1 MSNAASTHAP
11 ATLEGADRLDPRRWS
26 ALAILLTGAFLAPLD
41 FFIVNV
47 AMPAITKGLG
57 SSAAEIQLVMSG
69 YAVVYAVFLI
79 TGGRL
84 GDIFGRKAIFM
95 IGLAGF
101 AVASALCGL
110 AWSPSVLIGA
120 RMLQALAAAAMA
132 PQALASV
139 HALFPSH
146 ERGRALSIYG
156 VTLGL
161 SSIVGQLLGGALV
174 GADVDGFGW
183 RLIFLINLPV
193 SLVAF
198 LAAIP
203 LLRETRSEHRPR
215 LDLGGVLLSSLTL
228 SSLVVPLVEGRER
241 GWPLWSIVM
250 LLMTPIFG
258 ELFRRYEIRLAKAGG
273 DPLMDMEIFRLPG
286 LLRGI
291 GAVLTLYAMAT
302 FFLVYSIYLQSALGY
317 SALQAGLAILPF
329 SAGFLLGSS
338 FSAVIGRWAGGG
350 APSLGYVLSTL
361 GTIATS
367 AIILAS
373 PAGLMPPLA
382 LIAPTLALMGLGMGT
397 TMPIMM
403 RAIVERVG
411 PRHAGLVGGMVNSTL
426 QVSAAISIAV
436 LGGLFFTLLGER
448 TDAAGIGSS
457 FAWTLL
463 AIAGCHAVGAV
474 LAAGLGQRHG
484 SPNAGPAAMVTDK
497 CVLSQTKS
505 SVTAKCY

>member
-1 MSNAASTHAP
+1 MPDTAATLAP
-11 ATLEGADRLDPRRWS
+11 APRREAEGLDPNRWS

-47 AMPAITKGLG
+47 AMPSITKGLG
-57 SSAAEIQLVMSG
+57 STAADVQLVISG

-84 GDIFGRKAIFM
+84 GDIFGRKSIFM

-101 AVASALCGL
+101 AFASALCGL

-139 HALFPSH
+139 HALFPSQ

-156 VTLGL
+156 VVLGL

-183 RLIFLINLPV
+183 RLIFLINLPI

-198 LAAIP
+198 IAAIP

-215 LDLGGVLLSSLTL
+215 LDLGGVVLSSLAL
-228 SSLVVPLVEGRER
+228 SSLVLPLVEGRER
-241 GWPLWSIVM
+241 GWPAWSIVM
-250 LLMTPIFG
+250 LAMTPVFA
-258 ELFRRYEIRLAKAGG
+258 ELFRRYEVRLARAGG
-273 DPLMDMEIFRLPG
+273 DPLIDMEVFRLPG

-291 GAVLTLYAMAT
+291 GAILTLYAMAT

-329 SAGFLLGSS
+329 SAGFLTGST
-338 FSAVIGRWAGGG
+338 FSPTIGRWAGGS
-350 APSLGYVLSTL
+350 APSLGYGLSAF

-367 AIILAS
+367 AVILAF
-373 PAGLMPPLA
+373 PAGVMPPLA
-382 LIAPTLALMGLGMGT
+382 LMAPALALIGLGMGM
-397 TMPIMM
+397 TMPTMM

-426 QVSAAISIAV
+426 QVSAAISVAV
-436 LGGLFFTLLGER
+436 LGGLFYTILGSR
-448 TDAAGIGSS
+448 TDAAGIGHA
-457 FAWTLL
+457 FALTLL
-463 AIAGCHAVGAV
+463 AIAACHIAGAG
-474 LAAGLGQRHG
+474 LAAGLGQRRARKTC
-484 SPNAGPAAMVTDK
+484 SKDIAIVAE
-497 CVLSQTKS
+497 
-505 SVTAKCY
+505 